1 VRNRFASPH
10 KHVIAEGLFSYQI
23 GGSERVGVDLAREF
37 VRSGHD
43 VVCFAFY
50 DSDGPMRRELERANI
65 RCLDLNYERYRGVSR
80 RVAYQWDFWRMLR
93 RERVDALHVHH
104 ATALILCGVPAV
116 FAGVSKVVMTE
127 HGLHQLRERAN
138 YRRSAARYC
147 RFADEIT
154 VVEPAQ
160 VGYFHREL
168 HVPLRKLH
176 YVPNGVHLTK
186 RSDAERTSARSRLG
200 VTDDQFVFLC
210 VGRLNP
216 VKDLGTLI
224 RAVSLLP
231 EDITQSVRLYL
242 AGEGSERA
250 TLEQLRDHLG
260 LNRKVMFL
268 GARGDVAELLNA
280 GDGFVMSSKTEGLP
294 MALLEAM
301 AAGLPCVATAVGGI
315 PQLLADGRGLLV
327 PPEDAASLAHA
338 MAAIVRS
345 PQLAKE
351 LTAAALLSVERD
363 YDLRA
368 VTQRYL
374 TLLGLS

>member
-1 VRNRFASPH
+1 
-10 KHVIAEGLFSYQI
+10 VIAEGLFSYQI

-37 VRSGHD
+37 VHRGHE

-50 DSDGPMRRELERANI
+50 DSDGPMRSELERANI
-65 RCLDLNYERYRGVSR
+65 RCLDLNYERYRGVYR

-93 RERVDALHVHH
+93 RERVNALHVHH
-104 ATALILCGVPAV
+104 ATALILCGVPAALARV
-116 FAGVSKVVMTE
+116 PKVVMTE

-160 VGYFHREL
+160 AEYFHREL
-168 HVPLRKLH
+168 HVPVSKLH
-176 YVPNGVHLTK
+176 YVPNGVLLRE
-186 RSDAERTSARSRLG
+186 RSSAERTNVRRQLG
-200 VTDDQFVFLC
+200 ISDDQFAFLY

-224 RAVSLLP
+224 RAISLLP
-231 EDITQSVRLYL
+231 EDLTQSVRLYL
-242 AGEGSERA
+242 AGDGSERA
-250 TLEQLRDHLG
+250 ALEQLRERLG
-260 LNRKVMFL
+260 LTGKVVFL
-268 GARGDVAELLNA
+268 GARGDIADLLAA

-315 PQLLADGRGLLV
+315 PDLLAHGRGILV
-327 PPEDAASLAHA
+327 PPEDAASLANA
-338 MAAIVRS
+338 MAAVVRS
-345 PQLAKE
+345 PHLAE
-351 LTAAALLSVERD
+351 GLRGAALASVRRD
-363 YDLRA
+363 YDLGA

-374 TLLGLS
+374 SLLGVS